1 MNAAT
6 PGGKFITFEGGEGAG
21 KTSQLRLLAE
31 KLRERGIVV
40 EETREPNGPIRDL
53 LVSGDVGAWRPR
65 GEALLHFAARSEH
78 LERVVFPALEAG
90 EWVISD
96 RFADSTMAYQ
106 GIAQGL
112 GTRFVNQLYELVVGS
127 FKPDLTMIL
136 DVPVSVGLARASSR
150 TPNGEDRYERMGRAF
165 HETLREAFHDIANA
179 EPNRC
184 VLIDAEGDVDSVAD
198 EVWRIARNRFDLV

>member
-1 MNAAT
+1 M

-21 KTSQLRLLAE
+21 KTSQLRLLGD
-31 KLRERGIVV
+31 KLRARGIAVV
-40 EETREPNGPIRDL
+40 ETREPDGPIRNL

-78 LERVVFPALEAG
+78 LERIVYPALDAG
-90 EWVISD
+90 KWVVSD

-127 FKPDLTMIL
+127 FKPDLTIIL
-136 DVPVSVGLARASSR
+136 DVPVTVGLARAASR
-150 TPNGEDRYERMGRAF
+150 APNGEDRYERMGRAF
-165 HETLREAFHDIANA
+165 HETLREAFHDIAA
-179 EPNRC
+179 TEPNRC
-184 VLIDAEGDVDSVAD
+184 VLIDAEGDVDSVA
-198 EVWRIARNRFDLV
+198 ELVWETARKRLEIA

>member
-1 MNAAT
+1 MS
-6 PGGKFITFEGGEGAG
+6 GE
-21 KTSQLRLLAE
+21 
-31 KLRERGIVV
+31 
-40 EETREPNGPIRDL
+40 
-53 LVSGDVGAWRPR
+53 VGAWRPR

-78 LERVVFPALEAG
+78 LERIVFPALEAG

-127 FKPDLTMIL
+127 FKPDLTIIL
-136 DVPVSVGLARASSR
+136 DVPVTVGLGRASSR

-165 HETLREAFHDIANA
+165 HETLREAFHDIASA

-184 VLIDAEGDVDSVAD
+184 VVIDAEGDAESVAN
-198 EVWRIARNRFDLV
+198 EVWRIARNRFDLA